1 MSFSRSNPV
10 LNISAKI
17 QIWHCC
23 TVDLFFG
30 VAGCWLDGRPL
41 FAETLLGEFA
51 VAKANLF
58 AERSFSL
65 VW

>member
-1 MSFSRSNPV
+1 M
-10 LNISAKI
+10 LYISAKI

-30 VAGCWLDGRPL
+30 VADFRLDGRPL

-51 VAKANLF
+51 VSKANL
-58 AERSFSL
+58 L
-65 VW
+65 VEIWCGEFTWFQRLC

>member
-1 MSFSRSNPV
+1 M